1 MNDAPTASGL
11 PMGSRYGPSGRS
23 ATATPI
29 ASPCAQLQQTYQYH
43 FPLRSTAWLAHALSS
58 FFAQAN
64 VSRLSGAPRLFQLTR
79 SSLSKTN
86 HSFILKNLAS
96 FSSCPVNMYTLS
108 PCTNGAGS
116 GVNTPF
122 TSGLPA
128 MADRETADSA
138 AKAACAVV
146 LFMRTLYHL
155 PRHGAITLSGGH

>member
-1 MNDAPTASGL
+1 M
-11 PMGSRYGPSGRS
+11 
-23 ATATPI
+23 
-29 ASPCAQLQQTYQYH
+29 YQYH